1 MMGLAVNPC
10 CAKLISSYF
19 GVLVMQATA
28 TAVYERGTLRLLT
41 PLVLPERA
49 RVHIQVVE
57 AEPDEDEG
65 QRVEAALLA
74 SGLVRPS
81 KPAQSV
87 RHISKVRR
95 AELAKLYAV
104 GGPLS
109 EVIIAEREER

>member
-1 MMGLAVNPC
+1 MHV
-10 CAKLISSYF
+10 
-19 GVLVMQATA
+19 Q
-28 TAVYERGTLRLLT
+28 
-41 PLVLPERA
+41 
-49 RVHIQVVE
+49 IQVIE
-57 AEPDEDEG
+57 AEPNEDEG
-65 QRVEAALLA
+65 QRAEAALLA

-87 RHISKVRR
+87 RRISKVRR